1 MIQIRNTVV
10 DVTDRVPLEDGG
22 DKEDDEGEGGPA
34 RLSHLPACQ
43 AALSFK
49 PKERLSISC

>member
-22 DKEDDEGEGGPA
+22 DKEDDEREGGPA